1 MPKYKEGDKVRLKE
15 FDNGQEIIPAEEGR
29 ILQVKEIELGITHSH
44 KEIIYSVEVTRDPED
59 PMDDRLREME
69 EDQIEGLVL
78 TEEEREEVI
87 DSIIDR
93 SVAMMFGDGQEE
105 EYLRSGF
112 PEWKPLDQRTDLEL
126 LDELGH
132 FDPEV
137 DITLDQKV
145 RAFRKETEQ

>member
-93 SVAMMFGDGQEE
+93 SVAMMFGDG
-105 EYLRSGF
+105 
-112 PEWKPLDQRTDLEL
+112 
-126 LDELGH
+126 
-132 FDPEV
+132 
-137 DITLDQKV
+137 
-145 RAFRKETEQ
+145 